1 MLPQLPRS
9 GHLSIGLFSCGL
21 FGRPAQSLL
30 PFQGA
35 RGSLGKPPNALERTE
50 CISARCG
57 VIA

>member
-21 FGRPAQSLL
+21 FGSSL